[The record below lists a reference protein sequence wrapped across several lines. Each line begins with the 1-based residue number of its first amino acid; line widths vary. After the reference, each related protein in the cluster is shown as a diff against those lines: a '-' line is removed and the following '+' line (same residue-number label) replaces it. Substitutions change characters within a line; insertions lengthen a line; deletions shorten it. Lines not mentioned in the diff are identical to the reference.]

1 MRIFKFMFET
11 INNNGFFSLYKGMQV
26 TLIKIIFYQGIL
38 FSANENFKIILGY
51 EKK

>member
-1 MRIFKFMFET
+1 MKIFKFLLDT
-11 INNNGFFSLYKGMQV
+11 IKNNGFLSLYKGMQV

-38 FSANENFKIILGY
+38 FSTNEKFKLLLGY